1 MRAADPQRWSINLI
15 RKALLLVAACFLTA
29 IFIENLLA
37 FRQYQLKSMAKDA
50 FMEGAEYGFQKGL
63 DNCVKPGGLLP
74 YGETEESIA
83 NLVVGHRDEFTQGLY
98 LPVIQGIHTAETNN

>member
-74 YGETEESIA
+74 NGETEDGIA
-83 NLVVGHRDEFTQGLY
+83 EQTNTSNLRYSLSLSARGRAEVPSSDQG
-98 LPVIQGIHTAETNN
+98 